1 MIRLDLNDNE
11 KMDLQRQ
18 ARHVVGR
25 VSERLHFVLLSAQ
38 GYSPPAIGQLM
49 GYDAASVRSWLKAY
63 QAGGIP
69 ALLDAP
75 RSGRPRAAQH
85 LDDVVE
91 AQVGQPPPVFGYLPA
106 IWTVAL
112 LVTHLAQFGIHVSVS
127 TVRRALRRVRFS
139 WHRPTLAPARRR
151 DPERAAKEAHLQ
163 AIWPDAEGHLIAV
176 DECDLHL
183 LSPVRAMWQRL
194 RTQVHLTTPGQ
205 NAKRPIFGGLNVRTG
220 QWFARLADHKRT
232 TDFIA
237 FLADLLAAYPVGRLY
252 VILDNSSIHSS
263 KALREWVAAHAQI
276 DLVYLPTY
284 CGHRYNPV
292 EKVWWRFKGAIAANR
307 CVRSLAELD
316 DVARQWFAHL
326 SPDQAL
332 ALTAR
337 YTARLERLATP
348 QHVPITSGE

>member
-1 MIRLDLNDNE
+1 MIRLELNDNE
-11 KMDLQRQ
+11 KVDLQGQ
-18 ARHVVGR
+18 ARRAIGR
-25 VSERLHFVLLSAQ
+25 VSERIHFVLLTAQ
-38 GYSPPAIGQLM
+38 GYSPPQIGKLM

-63 QAGGIP
+63 QAGGVA
-69 ALLDAP
+69 ALADAP
-75 RSGRPRAAQH
+75 RSGRPRGAAH

-106 IWTVAL
+106 LWTVAM
-112 LVTHLAQFGIHVSVS
+112 LVTRLAQFGVQASAS
-127 TVRRALRRVRFS
+127 TVRRALKRLRFS
-139 WHRPTLAPARRR
+139 WHRPKLAPARRR
-151 DPERAAKEAHLQ
+151 DPRREEKEAHLQ
-163 AIWPDAEGHLIAV
+163 VVWSDPTGHLIAV

-183 LSPVRAMWQRL
+183 LAPVRAMWQRL

-205 NAKRPIFGGLNVRTG
+205 NAKRPIFGGLDVRTG
-220 QWFARLADHKRT
+220 QWFSRLADHKRT

-237 FLADLLAAYPVGRLY
+237 FLTDLLAAYPVGMIY

-263 KALREWVAAHAQI
+263 QALLTWVAAQARI

-292 EKVWWRFKGAIAANR
+292 EKVWWRFKGFIAANR
-307 CVRSLAELD
+307 CVRSRAELD
-316 DVARQWFAHL
+316 EVASKWFAQL
-326 SPDQAL
+326 APAQVL

-348 QHVPITSGE
+348 QNVPITSGE